1 MVQEVLNAML
11 TLVVLAAI
19 AVGGGALL
27 FKKKPGIFKN
37 PVESVLSDTLGKSEE
52 SSATKIIT
60 NFFEQKVY
68 LTYWG
73 PHGKQVFEISLKK
86 GEYFLIGRGP
96 ECHLILPDLCISGQE
111 AFVGRDDSGYYLGYR
126 GRNGMF
132 DVNHLPLDE
141 VSLIPG
147 EDKELFLGGGPVHIA
162 LSFAVPE
169 EKIPAAGSPFARKH
183 PVASKG
189 E

>member
-1 MVQEVLNAML
+1 MMQEVLNAML
-11 TLVVLAAI
+11 TLAVLAVM
-19 AVGGGALL
+19 AVGGGVLL
-27 FKKKPGIFKN
+27 FKKNPGLFKN
-37 PVESVLSDTLGKSEE
+37 PVRSVLPDSPGKGEE

-73 PHGKQVFEISLKK
+73 PHDKQIFEISLKK

-96 ECHLILPDLCISGQE
+96 ECHLILQEPCISGQE
-111 AFVGRDDSGYYLGYR
+111 AFVARDDSGYYLGYR

-132 DVNHLPLDE
+132 DANHLPLDE
-141 VSLIPG
+141 VSLNPG

-162 LSFAVPE
+162 VRFAASE
-169 EKIPAAGSPFARKH
+169 DQSPAASFPFARKH
-183 PVASKG
+183 PVA
-189 E
+189 